1 MHQLMPHACYFLPGN
16 LRVRVLELHRNISY
30 CLTDNLNPSDDGI
43 LFLLISV
50 CQECMRINILCIRP
64 YTNISATSRKVAMQ
78 GDRVTTMTNRVS
90 QDSVAISEIKSIY
103 GLVTNPRPHRLHPMW
118 H

>member
-1 MHQLMPHACYFLPGN
+1 MP
-16 LRVRVLELHRNISY
+16 
-30 CLTDNLNPSDDGI
+30 
-43 LFLLISV
+43 
-50 CQECMRINILCIRP
+50 RIVAVWTVPKSAMANARARAMSKMVTPIWP

-103 GLVTNPRPHRLHPMW
+103 GLVNNPLPHRLHPRW
-118 H
+118 HGGDYPFLGCHSNPNTRL